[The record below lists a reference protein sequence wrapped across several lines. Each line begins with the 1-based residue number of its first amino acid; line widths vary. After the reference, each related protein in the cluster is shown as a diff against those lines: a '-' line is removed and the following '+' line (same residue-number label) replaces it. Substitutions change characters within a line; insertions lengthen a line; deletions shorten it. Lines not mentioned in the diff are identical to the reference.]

1 MKEFYFIRHGQTDC
15 NKLDDGKCYMEDA
28 PLNKKG
34 KSQAKKTGLY
44 LKKYRMTD
52 KPFDCI
58 LSSPRIRAFQT
69 ANIIADQIDY
79 VNPMGLS
86 EVTKVKELKEL
97 SKGFIR
103 DYLDY
108 QQEILGEI
116 NDPIEYWEALNKID
130 TLIEER
136 YKPKNF
142 EKNID
147 EGIDIFIESLKNM
160 KEDKIIIV
168 SHYGFLFKALIP
180 RMFNMPAEA
189 IQHYTEDQ
197 DNCAICYI
205 RFYESK
211 DLEGSKTKFEMVMPP
226 STEHLKLKL

>member
-34 KSQAKKTGLY
+34 KNQAKKTGLY
-44 LKKYRMTD
+44 LKEYRMKD
-52 KPFDCI
+52 KSFDCI
-58 LSSPRIRAFQT
+58 LSSPRTRAFQT
-69 ANIIADQIDY
+69 ANIIADQINY
-79 VNPMGLS
+79 INPKGLS

-108 QQEILGEI
+108 QEEILGKI
-116 NDPIEYWEALNKID
+116 NDPIEYWEALNQID
-130 TLIEER
+130 VLIEKK
-136 YKPKNF
+136 YKLKDF

-147 EGIDIFIESLKNM
+147 EGIDIFIENLKNM
-160 KEDKIIIV
+160 KESKIIIV

-180 RMFNMPAEA
+180 RIFNVPAEA
-189 IQHYTEDQ
+189 IQHFTEDQ
-197 DNCAICYI
+197 DNCAICYVK
-205 RFYESK
+205 FYECS
-211 DLEGSKTKFEMVMPP
+211 GKFEMVMPP